1 MTRTKVT
8 ILSTCLVLGLR
19 AWDAQAQS
27 REAHL
32 MKEATIT
39 KADAEKTALARVPQG
54 AIKSAELE
62 KEHGKLVWSFDIAR
76 PWTKD
81 FTEIQVDAKS
91 GKIVA
96 VKSENPRPKNARR
109 RRSANISFWAV
120 DSTRRWRI
128 ASL

>member
-1 MTRTKVT
+1 M
-8 ILSTCLVLGLR
+8 LGLS
-19 AWDAQAQS
+19 AWGAQAQS

-39 KADAEKTALARVPQG
+39 KADAEKTALAGVPQG

-91 GKIVA
+91 GKIVV
-96 VKSENPRPKNARR
+96 VKNENPRQQAAEERTEKTKR
-109 RRSANISFWAV
+109 
-120 DSTRRWRI
+120 
-128 ASL
+128 